1 MLECEFGKQAV
12 RGLNILLM
20 SNLTSNYVVEEGL
33 PDIQKNPDERGLD
46 IDQVG
51 ICELH
56 YPIWVKDRQNEVQQ
70 TSATLSMSVGLPHDY
85 KGTHMSRFL
94 QVLTEHEGEFTMNTL
109 PEILHELKERLD
121 AETAHLEVSFPYY
134 MTKTSPVSGLKAKTR
149 YLCTFMGES
158 NGTKDDFL
166 LKTEIPVATLCPCSK
181 EISDYGAHN
190 QRGNVTVTVQTNRK
204 GEEWDFLWIEEL
216 VDIAEQSASAPLYP
230 LLKRE
235 DERYVTMQA
244 YDNPVFVEDLV
255 RNVALKLKAEKR
267 VAWFEVKAVNQES
280 IHNHNAFAV
289 IRSNGDTTS

>member
-1 MLECEFGKQAV
+1 MTQNSTL
-12 RGLNILLM
+12 
-20 SNLTSNYVVEEGL
+20 SNYVVEGGL
-33 PDIQKNPDERGLD
+33 PDIQKTPDQRGLA

-51 ICELH
+51 VCDVS
-56 YPIWVKDRQNEVQQ
+56 YPIWVKDQQNEKQQ
-70 TSATLSMSVGLPHDY
+70 VSANLSMSVGLPHDF

-109 PEILHELKERLD
+109 PEILHVLKERLKAD
-121 AETAHLEVSFPYY
+121 SAHLEVSFPYY
-134 MTKTSPVSGLKAKTR
+134 LTKTSPVSGLKAKTK
-149 YLCTFMGES
+149 YDCTFIGKS
-158 NGTKDDFL
+158 DGKTDDFL
-166 LKTEIPVATLCPCSK
+166 MRTEIPVATLCPCSK

-190 QRGNVTVTVQTNRK
+190 QRGNVTVTVRTNRK

-216 VDIAEQSASAPLYP
+216 VEIAEESASAPLYP

-280 IHNHNAFAV
+280 IHNHNAFAI
-289 IRSNGDTTS
+289 IRG

>member
-1 MLECEFGKQAV
+1 MI
-12 RGLNILLM
+12 NP
-20 SNLTSNYVVEEGL
+20 TSNYVVEEGL
-33 PDIQKNPDERGLD
+33 PDIQKTQDERGLE

-56 YPIWVKDRQNEVQQ
+56 YPIWVKDRQSEVQQ
-70 TSATLSMSVGLPHDY
+70 TSATLSMSVGLPHDF
-85 KGTHMSRFL
+85 KGTHMSRFI

-121 AETAHLEVSFPYY
+121 AATAHLEVSFPYY
-134 MTKTSPVSGLKAKTR
+134 LTKTSPVSGLEAKTR
-149 YLCTFMGES
+149 YECAFIGES
-158 NGTKDDFL
+158 NGKKDDFL
-166 LKTEIPVATLCPCSK
+166 LKMEIPVATLCPCSK

-190 QRGNVTVTVQTNRK
+190 QRGNVTVTVRTNRK

-216 VDIAEQSASAPLYP
+216 VDITEQSASAPLYP

-289 IRSNGDTTS
+289 IRSNGETTS